1 MSLDRVDLYD
11 AVTGSRAFYL
21 KEGESGFYK
30 GLTFTGDKKKDKKR
44 ILNAFDEGDAWG
56 VERIKK
62 RGKKRYVFWFD
73 TDVADLDGIDL
84 SKDLIVMPS
93 KEAYDN
99 LQIGTGFAGSGTIL
113 YIGDNILA
121 STNIPYDQFIDS
133 AAVYYP

>member
-1 MSLDRVDLYD
+1 MPGALNESK
-11 AVTGSRAFYL
+11 
-21 KEGESGFYK
+21 KEE
-30 GLTFTGDKKKDKKR
+30 
-44 ILNAFDEGDAWG
+44 
-56 VERIKK
+56 
-62 RGKKRYVFWFD
+62 KKRYVFWFD
-73 TDVADLDGIDL
+73 TDVADLDEIDL

-121 STNIPYDQFIDS
+121 STNIPYDQFIES